1 MTNVTDVM
9 RNRGETTIEYNL
21 CSRERVFAPLS
32 LSSPLESQSNSRAS
46 PSASALG
53 SRRRATYRVYHQ
65 LYPTRFVLPCGSLF
79 LFLLVDVPVSHS
91 PRSRKKN
98 TSHLA
103 TRTADRAAARAPA
116 HTRHRRA
123 TLPAVGT
130 LYSCC
135 CFSPLPAG
143 SRVTVRPRVK
153 LTLEAKR

>member
-91 PRSRKKN
+91 PRSRKKTPR
-98 TSHLA
+98 TSPPA
-103 TRTADRAAARAPA
+103 PRTAPLRAHRHIHDTGAPHFPLWVHCTPVAVSLHCLQAAESQSG
-116 HTRHRRA
+116 
-123 TLPAVGT
+123 L
-130 LYSCC
+130 
-135 CFSPLPAG
+135 G
-143 SRVTVRPRVK
+143 SS
-153 LTLEAKR
+153 

>member
-91 PRSRKKN
+91 PRSRKKK
-98 TSHLA
+98 HLA
-103 TRTADRAAARAPA
+103 PRHPHRGPRRCARTGTYTTQAR
-116 HTRHRRA
+116 HT
-123 TLPAVGT
+123 
-130 LYSCC
+130 
-135 CFSPLPAG
+135 
-143 SRVTVRPRVK
+143 SRCGYTVLLLLFLSTACRQQSHSQ
-153 LTLEAKR
+153 ASGQANS